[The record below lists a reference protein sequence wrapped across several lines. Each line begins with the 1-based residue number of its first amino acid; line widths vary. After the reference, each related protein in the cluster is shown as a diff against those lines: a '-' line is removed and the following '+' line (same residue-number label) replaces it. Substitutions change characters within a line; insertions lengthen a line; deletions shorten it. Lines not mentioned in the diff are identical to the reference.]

1 MIVSIP
7 GMLSE
12 WDDVRSILA
21 NEIELAQAERSEV
34 VSFLVAVEELVVNI
48 ISYAYGSSDQAGT
61 QKITIVLDARKDNN
75 YVDISCTLIDAG
87 SAFNPL
93 DHISRDPSDPASHEQ
108 AGGWGIFLAK
118 SKVDEMEY
126 CRKNN
131 KNHLTLNKRM
141 KYKE

>member
-12 WDDVRSILA
+12 WDNVYPILA
-21 NEIELAQAERSEV
+21 DEIEHAQVERSEV
-34 VSFLVAVEELVVNI
+34 ISFLVAVEELVVNI
-48 ISYAYGSSDQAGT
+48 ISYAFGGSDQAVAK
-61 QKITIVLDARKDNN
+61 KITIVLDVRKDKS

-93 DHISRDPSDPASHEQ
+93 EHISRDPADPASHEQ

-118 SKVDEMEY
+118 SKVDEMAY
-126 CRKNN
+126 CRKNE
-131 KNHLTLNKRM
+131 KNHLTLSKRM
-141 KYKE
+141 KCKE